1 MRFSGFLALLWLG
14 LLALAPVHAA
24 GPADAVLSEVSA
36 AIAAGQY
43 EEVITVAGS
52 GLAEAGVSDLMR
64 GRLLIVRGLARQPLA
79 ANDDALADFSQGL
92 SIAALPARLSC
103 RNRWLTRWPIT
114 RTTWSNRATWSPA
127 A

>member
-1 MRFSGFLALLWLG
+1 MGPLLLSSFPTLFRSEPAFSAMRFSGFLALLWLG

-52 GLAEAGVSDLMR
+52 GLAEAG
-64 GRLLIVRGLARQPLA
+64 
-79 ANDDALADFSQGL
+79 
-92 SIAALPARLSC
+92 
-103 RNRWLTRWPIT
+103 
-114 RTTWSNRATWSPA
+114 
-127 A
+127 